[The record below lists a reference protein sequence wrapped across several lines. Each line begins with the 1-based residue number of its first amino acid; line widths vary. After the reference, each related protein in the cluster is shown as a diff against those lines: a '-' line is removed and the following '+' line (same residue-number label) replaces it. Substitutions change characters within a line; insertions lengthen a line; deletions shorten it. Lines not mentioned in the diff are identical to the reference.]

1 MCQILSEQSVFTVS
15 VLDEGKLS
23 FRKGQVV
30 PHGQGFGEI
39 GEKELPF
46 NIRTSGITTC
56 RALWWDEEQ
65 TMLCYAYVGTIITS
79 N

>member
-15 VLDEGKLS
+15 VLDTGKLS

-30 PHGQGFGEI
+30 PHGQGFGE
-39 GEKELPF
+39 KELPF
-46 NIRTSGITTC
+46 NTRTSGITTC